1 MICTLT
7 GAVAGPV
14 NVFLGVNVIVLFV
27 LSRTY
32 SPSAVVTLFV
42 SEPEASNKVSVSGL
56 SWTCSAPLLK
66 FTVLALS
73 ASASTVSNTILDTCC
88 LPWTSVVSEASFVGV
103 TGVISGV
110 YVVWTFTPFDPV
122 TCTATG
128 STSPV

>member
-7 GAVAGPV
+7 GFACPV
-14 NVFLGVNVIVLFV
+14 NVFLGVNVMVLLT
-27 LSRTY
+27 LSNTY
-32 SPSAVVTLFV
+32 SPSSVATLFV
-42 SEPEASNKVSVSGL
+42 SAPEASNKVSVSGL
-56 SWTCSAPLLK
+56 SLTCSAPLLK

-73 ASASTVSNTILDTCC
+73 ASVSTVSSTILDTCC

-128 STSPV
+128 STAPV